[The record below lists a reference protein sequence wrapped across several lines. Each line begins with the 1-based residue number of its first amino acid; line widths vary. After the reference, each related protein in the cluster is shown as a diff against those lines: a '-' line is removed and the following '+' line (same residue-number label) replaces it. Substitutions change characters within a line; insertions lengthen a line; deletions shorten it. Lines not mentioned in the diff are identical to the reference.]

1 MLTTDGAGDVVWAAP
16 AFSAVTTD
24 ATIDGDGNATA
35 LSLADDAVT
44 TIKILDDN
52 ITPAKIEQGTNG
64 QVLTTDGAGDVVW
77 AAPAFSAV
85 TTDTTIDGDGNATA
99 LSLADDAVTTI
110 KVLDNNITPA
120 KIEQGTNGQ
129 VLTTDG
135 AGDVVWAAPA
145 EATVSATAGSVFFAD
160 GTNGLAQD
168 NTQLFWD
175 NTNDRLGIGVNS
187 GLVNKLTVGG
197 STRTSGLLNSNGT
210 AGTPSYRFSNDTN
223 LDTGMYFPAQDQL
236 AFSAGGQEVLRIRE
250 SVGNGLEII
259 ATGTLELTNQ
269 LVDETGAAGNVG
281 DVLTATATGTEWK
294 EPAVVAMGKAN
305 GANSISVNGA
315 TIGGVGG
322 GINTVTLNNTRPDD
336 DYIIQL
342 SVAGDNRIYI
352 TSQNAGDFTVEIRSN
367 ATDALVVANW
377 HFTILDF

>member
-1 MLTTDGAGDVVWAAP
+1 
-16 AFSAVTTD
+16 
-24 ATIDGDGNATA
+24 
-35 LSLADDAVT
+35 
-44 TIKILDDN
+44 
-52 ITPAKIEQGTNG
+52 
-64 QVLTTDGAGDVVW
+64 
-77 AAPAFSAV
+77 
-85 TTDTTIDGDGNATA
+85 
-99 LSLADDAVTTI
+99 
-110 KVLDNNITPA
+110 
-120 KIEQGTNGQ
+120 
-129 VLTTDG
+129 
-135 AGDVVWAAPA
+135 
-145 EATVSATAGSVFFAD
+145 
-160 GTNGLAQD
+160 
-168 NTQLFWD
+168 
-175 NTNDRLGIGVNS
+175 
-187 GLVNKLTVGG
+187 
-197 STRTSGLLNSNGT
+197 
-210 AGTPSYRFSNDTN
+210 
-223 LDTGMYFPAQDQL
+223 MYFPAQDQL